1 MTCDSCACD
10 FVDSLAS
17 RGPSHRYDKQEHWIY
32 FDESVKKELS
42 TNDKRFCLFL
52 SSEKCFFE
60 TTPKNIAVN
69 EDARKVIEDGNYF
82 SIT

>member
-32 FDESVKKELS
+32 FDESVKKELLA
-42 TNDKRFCLFL
+42 NDEDFAYSFPVKNVYFKRLKK
-52 SSEKCFFE
+52 SPIFE
-60 TTPKNIAVN
+60 
-69 EDARKVIEDGNYF
+69 RKILP
-82 SIT
+82 